1 MAEIPKLEKRLR
13 LLIAVLAF
21 PLTWLQIVFTQ
32 LEKHKY
38 KPPGRL
44 IARGRSCLH
53 AQVTG
58 QGTPTVIL
66 EAGMGGSSLDW
77 TFVQPEVG
85 KEAKVVSYDRSGM
98 GWSGAALEPAT
109 CSSYVRVLR
118 ELLMDLNCKPPYVLA
133 GHSYGGMIM
142 RLFAAEYPGEVQ
154 GLLLVDTTTVNFYL
168 LEGMSD
174 SRKQQREINRR
185 QARLGYLLSPVGV
198 PRMLKK
204 QLGSR
209 RLPEPVR
216 SAASAIG
223 YRSYAYKTLYAE
235 LLASDKSARELQ
247 AAPPLRK
254 DLPVIVL
261 SAGQR
266 DEEWRQSQE
275 QLANLTAQT
284 RHIMAAD
291 SPHSIQIH
299 RPELVIAAIKELLV
313 AEDTSYRL

>member
-1 MAEIPKLEKRLR
+1 
-13 LLIAVLAF
+13 
-21 PLTWLQIVFTQ
+21 
-32 LEKHKY
+32 
-38 KPPGRL
+38 
-44 IARGRSCLH
+44 
-53 AQVTG
+53 
-58 QGTPTVIL
+58 
-66 EAGMGGSSLDW
+66 
-77 TFVQPEVG
+77 
-85 KEAKVVSYDRSGM
+85 
-98 GWSGAALEPAT
+98 
-109 CSSYVRVLR
+109 
-118 ELLMDLNCKPPYVLA
+118 
-133 GHSYGGMIM
+133 M
-142 RLFAAEYPGEVQ
+142 RLFAAEYPEEVQ

-216 SAASAIG
+216 NAASAIG

-275 QLANLTAQT
+275 QLADLTAQT
-284 RHIMAAD
+284 RHILAAD

-313 AEDTSYRL
+313 AEDTSHRL